1 MNWADTWCPGAA
13 GAAVD
18 KLSVALGAV
27 QRCRL
32 INISK
37 TNEGQTIKQTEI
49 KTAEPGF
56 NKTNSP
62 NVTSVKRL
70 LLQYKRDIIKWTL
83 EKHCG
88 EINNEER
95 GKTPQRSDIITQSST
110 DWSVGVQSTLTSDLI
125 SNQRLLCLLRTQ
137 GVIILSTSRT
147 WGSAPVTAGKTFNT
161 AAPPTSDICP
171 GFKSVLRHGPS
182 GQNSCSTVHVW
193 HS

>member
-1 MNWADTWCPGAA
+1 M
-13 GAAVD
+13 
-18 KLSVALGAV
+18 SRSS
-27 QRCRL
+27 RC
-32 INISK
+32 SS
-37 TNEGQTIKQTEI
+37 GQTECCTGCSPTLQTDKYIKNKRRTDH
-49 KTAEPGF
+49 KTDWDK
-56 NKTNSP
+56 NSWTNSP

-95 GKTPQRSDIITQSST
+95 AKTPQRSDIITQSST

-147 WGSAPVTAGKTFNT
+147 WGSAPVTAGNTFNT

-182 GQNSCSTVHVW
+182 GQNSCSTVHYRPRLTQLVNLKLQ
-193 HS
+193 SN